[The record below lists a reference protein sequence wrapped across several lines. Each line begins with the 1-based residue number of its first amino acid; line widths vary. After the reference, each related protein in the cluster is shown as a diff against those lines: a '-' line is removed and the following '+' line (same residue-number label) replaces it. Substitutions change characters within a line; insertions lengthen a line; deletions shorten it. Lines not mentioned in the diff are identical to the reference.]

1 MTYPLAQ
8 FISNEFDKK
17 YEILK
22 QIGNGGM
29 SKVYLV
35 KERNLGKLWAM
46 KAVDLKTQNTM
57 DESVFTL
64 LLGEA
69 ERMKGLSHPV
79 LPLVIDVF
87 SVGTSMYMIMEYI
100 PGETLE
106 QILLQRGSLR
116 EEEAVRII
124 LSLCDAL
131 QYLHSRKPPMIYRD
145 MKPGNIMI
153 TPEGRVKLI
162 DFGIAREYQKEKGED
177 TICIGTKGYAAPEQ
191 FGGMGQSD
199 VRTDIYGLGV
209 TLYHM
214 LTGQNPAK
222 PPYEIRPIRKIK
234 PWLTPGLEI
243 IVSRCTRQNP
253 KERYSDILQVIKDLK
268 IYQSLNKREKR
279 RSKWKIA
286 GFIFLVVCSICFF
299 LTGFY
304 QTIEAEKLKSE
315 KYTRMVQMG
324 KCEEAIRYMPE
335 KTEAYIEYL
344 KILRDNDGKI
354 TERECEKIEKILY
367 ENQEILSQSLEHG
380 DLCFQTGITMWYWYE
395 GTMVEQI
402 LISYP
407 WFLMAKES
415 GNLSLGQEKLVELHS
430 GIGYF
435 YKEVSPG
442 VAKGNYKK
450 EDITKYWR
458 LLGQLKAYL
467 EEENAEEFNEVI
479 KCETYALL
487 IYSMQNYMDQFLI
500 AGIPKEEIL
509 SICLELEKRLPM
521 VQINTLPD
529 FFRPDYEKLLARE
542 QLIEI
547 EEGLQ

>member
-8 FISNEFDKK
+8 FISNEFHKK
-17 YEILK
+17 YEICK

-35 KERNLGKLWAM
+35 KERNLRKLWAM
-46 KAVDLKTQNTM
+46 KVVDWNTQKNM
-57 DESVFTL
+57 DKSVFSL

-79 LPLVIDVF
+79 LPLVVDVF
-87 SVGTSMYMIMEYI
+87 SVGYSMYMIMEYI

-106 QILLQRGSLR
+106 QILAKRGSIS
-116 EEEAVRII
+116 EEESVRIA

-131 QYLHSRKPPMIYRD
+131 HYLHSKKPPMIYRD

-162 DFGIAREYQKEKGED
+162 DFGIAREYQKEKCED

-199 VRTDIYGLGV
+199 VRTDVYGLGV

-214 LTGQNPAK
+214 LTGQNPAR
-222 PPYEIRPIRKIK
+222 PPYEIKPIRRIK
-234 PWLTPGLEI
+234 PWLTPGLEL

-253 KERYSDILQVIKDLK
+253 KERYSDIIHVINDLK
-268 IYQSLNKREKR
+268 IYQRLDMREKR
-279 RSKWKIA
+279 RNKWKVA
-286 GFIFLVVCSICFF
+286 GFFFLICCSLCFF
-299 LTGFY
+299 LAGVF
-304 QTIEAEKLKSE
+304 QKNKERKLMTE
-315 KYTRMVQMG
+315 KYIRMVQMG

-335 KTEAYIEYL
+335 KSEAYLEYL
-344 KILRDNDGKI
+344 KMLRNNDGKI
-354 TERECEKIEKILY
+354 TENECGQIEQMIY
-367 ENQEILSQSLEHG
+367 ENQEALSHTMEYG
-380 DLCFQTGITMWYWYE
+380 NLCLQIGTTMWYWYE

-402 LISYP
+402 SIAYP

-415 GNLSLGQEKLVELHS
+415 ETLSLGQAKLIELHS

-450 EDITKYWR
+450 EDIKKYWK

-467 EEENAEEFNEVI
+467 EEENAEELNEII

-487 IYSMQNYMDQFLI
+487 IYSLQNYMDQFLI
-500 AGIPKEEIL
+500 AGISKEEIFSICSELKKKL
-509 SICLELEKRLPM
+509 SIVE
-521 VQINTLPD
+521 INKLPD
-529 FFRPDYEKLLARE
+529 FFRSYYEKLLSRE

-547 EEGLQ
+547 EEGLK